1 MPADRLHFYQQR
13 KQQILRIKF
22 QAIATTTDWNWNC
35 IAKRQAL
42 FREELSIL
50 EKLISIRRQSVYL
63 SKLKFGSIYPRGYR
77 INKHPL

>member
-13 KQQILRIKF
+13 KQQILQVKF
-22 QAIATTTDWNWNC
+22 QAIATTTDWNC
-35 IAKRQAL
+35 IAKRQAS